1 MCESNHGGWLAR
13 ASAFFSTPTLAKGTP
28 GYLVSGFHLFGITM
42 SDMITAVTLIYTL
55 VLLVGAIPGIW
66 KTWDFFKSR
75 RAAKKQ
81 EEKEE

>member
-1 MCESNHGGWLAR
+1 MCENKPGGWPAR

-55 VLLVGAIPGIW
+55 VLLVGAIPGLW
-66 KTWDFFKSR
+66 KTWDFFRSR
-75 RAAKKQ
+75 MKDKK
-81 EEKEE
+81 EKDE

>member
-1 MCESNHGGWLAR
+1 MCENKPGGWLAR

-55 VLLVGAIPGIW
+55 VLLVGAIPGLW
-66 KTWDFFKSR
+66 KTWDFFRSR
-75 RAAKKQ
+75 MKDKK
-81 EEKEE
+81 EKDE